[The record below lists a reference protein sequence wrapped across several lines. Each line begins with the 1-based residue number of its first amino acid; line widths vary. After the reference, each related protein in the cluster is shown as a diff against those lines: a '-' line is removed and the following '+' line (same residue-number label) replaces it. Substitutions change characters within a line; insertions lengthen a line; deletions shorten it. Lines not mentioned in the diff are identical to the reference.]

1 MHTHLSQTR
10 NLKQIVAHRICKS
23 KNPVLL
29 FIRLPTNQ
37 PQGQFIF
44 LSAQGETIY
53 IRESA

>member
-44 LSAQGETIY
+44 LSAQGETI
-53 IRESA
+53 